1 MKNCLGKYSKELRNQ
16 NEEYL
21 INPFESNISELART
35 FESKNHTKINITRH
49 RVMEN
54 RCICERISL
63 MNTY

>member
-21 INPFESNISELART
+21 INPFESNISESART
-35 FESKNHTKINITRH
+35 FESKNQTKINITCH

-54 RCICERISL
+54 GCILARISL